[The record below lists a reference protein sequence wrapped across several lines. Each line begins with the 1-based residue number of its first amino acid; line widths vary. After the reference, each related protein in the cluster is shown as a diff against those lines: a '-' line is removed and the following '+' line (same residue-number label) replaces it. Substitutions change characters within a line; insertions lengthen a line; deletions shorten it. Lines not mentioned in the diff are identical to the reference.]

1 MNEVSGRSSFLT
13 KVEVSPIMESLN
25 MNKNIVKAQNKPEGN
40 KETAV
45 QSIKRAGDIL
55 DCIGEGI
62 NSVTDI
68 ATRCNLSKSTVH
80 RLLKAL
86 CETELVMQDPLS
98 HQYFLGY
105 SIIKL
110 MSTPMATQEY
120 LINCASEEMNKLSEN
135 SGETV
140 SLGIKMGLKNI
151 NIHVVTSTSDLKV
164 DGAKLRIR
172 PIQMGVDGLVL
183 LSQLDDKQVNN
194 ILNTI
199 HTDNK
204 DKSNKNEPLELMNR
218 IKQIRSLSFAIGYSE
233 LTLGVTCI
241 SAPLKNY
248 ALPAVLNLV
257 GPEIRM
263 KPRIQSLTADLITT
277 AGKISNLLAN
287 RSNANS
293 AAPGA

>member
-1 MNEVSGRSSFLT
+1 MHKNT
-13 KVEVSPIMESLN
+13 IKTPINGETR
-25 MNKNIVKAQNKPEGN
+25 

-45 QSIKRAGDIL
+45 QSIKRAAEIL
-55 DCIGEGI
+55 DCISDGI
-62 NSVTDI
+62 NSVTNI
-68 ATRCNLSKSTVH
+68 AVKCDLSKSTVH

-86 CETELVMQDPLS
+86 CESELVMQDPLN

-110 MSTPMATQEY
+110 ISTPMATQEY
-120 LINCASEEMNKLSEN
+120 LTTCASDDMNRLSEN

-151 NIHVVTSTSDLKV
+151 NIHVVTSKSDLKV

-172 PIQMGVDGLVL
+172 PVQVGVDGLVL
-183 LSQLDDKQVNN
+183 LSQLDDKQIAN

-199 HTDNK
+199 QTGSRGKTNK
-204 DKSNKNEPLELMNR
+204 TAASDLIGK
-218 IKQIRSLSFAIGYSE
+218 IKQIRSLGFAIGHSE

-263 KPRIQSLTADLITT
+263 KPKIQSLTADLITT
-277 AGKISNLLAN
+277 AGRISNILAA
-287 RSNANS
+287 RSIQNQTL
-293 AAPGA
+293 

>member
-1 MNEVSGRSSFLT
+1 
-13 KVEVSPIMESLN
+13 
-25 MNKNIVKAQNKPEGN
+25 MNKNAEKTRMAADSK

-45 QSIKRAGDIL
+45 QSIKRAAGIL
-55 DCIGEGI
+55 DCISDGI
-62 NSVTDI
+62 NSVTSI
-68 ATRCNLSKSTVH
+68 AVKCDLSKSTVH

-86 CETELVMQDPLS
+86 CESELVMQDPIN

-110 MSTPMATQEY
+110 ISTPMATQEY
-120 LINCASEEMNKLSEN
+120 LTTCASEEMNKLSET

-172 PIQMGVDGLVL
+172 PVQTGVDGLVL
-183 LSQLDDKQVNN
+183 LSQLDDKQIAN

-199 HTDNK
+199 QTDSKSKTNK
-204 DKSNKNEPLELMNR
+204 LASAELSNK
-218 IKQIRSLSFAIGYSE
+218 IKQIRSLGFAIGHSE

-263 KPRIQSLTADLITT
+263 KPKIQPLTAALITT
-277 AGKISNLLAN
+277 AGRISNILAA
-287 RSNANS
+287 RSNS
-293 AAPGA
+293 QVS

>member
-1 MNEVSGRSSFLT
+1 
-13 KVEVSPIMESLN
+13 
-25 MNKNIVKAQNKPEGN
+25 MNKNSPKTKISAQVK
-40 KETAV
+40 KETTV
-45 QSIKRAGDIL
+45 QSIKRAAGIL
-55 DCIGEGI
+55 DCISDGI
-62 NSVTDI
+62 NSVTEI
-68 ATRCNLSKSTVH
+68 AARCNLSKSTVH

-86 CETELVMQDPLS
+86 GESELVMQDPIN

-110 MSTPMATQEY
+110 ISTPTATQEY
-120 LINCASEEMNKLSEN
+120 LTTCASEEMNRLSES

-172 PIQMGVDGLVL
+172 PIQMGVDGMVL
-183 LSQLDDKQVNN
+183 LSQLDDKQITN
-194 ILNTI
+194 ILNNVQLDST
-199 HTDNK
+199 TKTNK
-204 DKSNKNEPLELMNR
+204 ATTAEMINK
-218 IKQIRSLSFAIGYSE
+218 IKQIRSLGFAIGHSE

-263 KPRIQSLTADLITT
+263 KPKIKSLTAELITT
-277 AGKISNLLAN
+277 SGRVSNILATHN
-287 RSNANS
+287 IPALKDQ
-293 AAPGA
+293 

>member
-1 MNEVSGRSSFLT
+1 MNNRNQKTSTPQDDG
-13 KVEVSPIMESLN
+13 
-25 MNKNIVKAQNKPEGN
+25 

-45 QSIKRAGDIL
+45 QSIKRAAEIL
-55 DCIGEGI
+55 NCISDGI
-62 NSVTDI
+62 NSVTEI
-68 ATRCNLSKSTVH
+68 AGKCNLSKSTVH

-86 CETELVMQDPLS
+86 CESELVMQDPLN

-110 MSTPMATQEY
+110 VSTPMATQEF
-120 LINCASEEMNKLSEN
+120 LTSCAADEMSRLSE
-135 SGETV
+135 STGETV

-151 NIHVVTSTSDLKV
+151 NIHVVNSQSDLKV

-172 PIQMGVDGLVL
+172 PVQVGVDGLVL
-183 LSQLDDKQVNN
+183 LSQLDDKQIAN
-194 ILNTI
+194 ILNTVYS
-199 HTDNK
+199 DKQNK
-204 DKSNKNEPLELMNR
+204 ASQTVITELINR
-218 IKQIRSLSFAIGYSE
+218 IKQIRSLGFATGHSE

-263 KPRIQSLTADLITT
+263 KPKIQSMTAELLTA
-277 AGKISNLLAN
+277 AGRISGVLAN
-287 RSNANS
+287 RNSPTQSTAANC
-293 AAPGA
+293 

>member
-1 MNEVSGRSSFLT
+1 MPKT
-13 KVEVSPIMESLN
+13 THKSPLN
-25 MNKNIVKAQNKPEGN
+25 SDSR

-45 QSIKRAGDIL
+45 QSIKRAAEIL
-55 DCIGEGI
+55 NCISDGI

-68 ATRCNLSKSTVH
+68 ALKCDLSKSTVH

-86 CETELVMQDPLS
+86 CESELVMQDPIS

-110 MSTPMATQEY
+110 ISTPMATQEY
-120 LINCASEEMNKLSEN
+120 LTNCASDEMNRLSEF

-151 NIHVVTSTSDLKV
+151 NIHVVTSKSDLKV

-172 PIQMGVDGLVL
+172 PVQVGVDGLVL
-183 LSQLDDKQVNN
+183 LSQLDDKQITN

-199 HTDNK
+199 QTDTRVKTNK
-204 DKSNKNEPLELMNR
+204 ITASDLISK
-218 IKQIRSLSFAIGYSE
+218 IKQIRSLGFAIGHSE

-257 GPEIRM
+257 GPEMRM
-263 KPRIQSLTADLITT
+263 KPKIQSLTADLITT
-277 AGKISNLLAN
+277 AGRISNILAARISQN
-287 RSNANS
+287 QTS
-293 AAPGA
+293 

>member
-1 MNEVSGRSSFLT
+1 
-13 KVEVSPIMESLN
+13 
-25 MNKNIVKAQNKPEGN
+25 MNKNAAKLKETSSDK

-45 QSIKRAGDIL
+45 QSIKRAAEIL
-55 DCIGEGI
+55 DCLSDGI

-68 ATRCNLSKSTVH
+68 ALKCDLSKSTVH

-86 CETELVMQDPLS
+86 CETELVMQDPLN

-120 LINCASEEMNKLSEN
+120 LTNCASEEMNKLSETT
-135 SGETV
+135 GETV

-151 NIHVVTSTSDLKV
+151 NIHVVTSKSDLKV

-183 LSQLDDKQVNN
+183 LSQLDDKQIIN

-199 HTDNK
+199 NSEMK
-204 DKSNKNEPLELMNR
+204 DKSSKNESLELMNK
-218 IKQIRSLSFAIGYSE
+218 IKQIRSVGFAIGYSE

-241 SAPLKNY
+241 SAPLRNY

-263 KPRIQSLTADLITT
+263 KPKIKSLTADLITS
-277 AGKISNLLAN
+277 AGKISNILAN
-287 RSNANS
+287 RNS
-293 AAPGA
+293 SSQLS